1 MIEVQLQPIEEN
13 FRAEN
18 YSYST
23 TIHQLFE
30 TQVEKTPNQI
40 AVSFEDSSL
49 TYKQLND
56 RANQIAHYL
65 IELGVKPEQLIGICV
80 ERSLEMIIGVLGV
93 LKAGG
98 GYVPLDPAYPQ
109 ERLKFIL
116 EDADISILLTQEK
129 PLINLPLDQ
138 IKVIFLNK
146 DQSLVQQSQENPKTA
161 VSSDNLAYILYTS
174 GSTGLPKGVLITHKG
189 VVNLVQTEIKLFN
202 LDTSSRVLQF
212 ASLNFDASVSE
223 IFTAIS
229 SGAQLCLGNS
239 NSLLPGDNLLNFLQ
253 KKAITH
259 AQIPPSVL
267 AVLPQAP
274 LKHLQVLI
282 VGGEAC
288 PPALMAQWSMG
299 RRFFQY

>member
-1 MIEVQLQPIEEN
+1 MIEVQLQPIEKN

-49 TYKQLND
+49 TYRQLND

-98 GYVPLDPAYPQ
+98 CYVPLDPAYPQ

-116 EDADISILLTQEK
+116 EDAGISILLTQEK
-129 PLINLPLDQ
+129 PLIKLPLEQ

-146 DQSLVQQSQENPKTA
+146 DQSLVQQSQENPKTT
-161 VSSDNLAYILYTS
+161 VNSDNLAYILYTC
-174 GSTGLPKGVLITHKG
+174 LLY
-189 VVNLVQTEIKLFN
+189 
-202 LDTSSRVLQF
+202 TS
-212 ASLNFDASVSE
+212 DAADE
-223 IFTAIS
+223 
-229 SGAQLCLGNS
+229 
-239 NSLLPGDNLLNFLQ
+239 
-253 KKAITH
+253 
-259 AQIPPSVL
+259 
-267 AVLPQAP
+267 
-274 LKHLQVLI
+274 
-282 VGGEAC
+282 
-288 PPALMAQWSMG
+288 
-299 RRFFQY
+299 

>member
-49 TYKQLND
+49 TYRQLNE

-98 GYVPLDPAYPQ
+98 GYVPLDPAYPK

-161 VSSDNLAYILYTS
+161 VNSDNLAYILYTS

-229 SGAQLCLGNS
+229 SGAQLCLTCG
-239 NSLLPGDNLLNFLQ
+239 GQ
-253 KKAITH
+253 
-259 AQIPPSVL
+259 L
-267 AVLPQAP
+267 A
-274 LKHLQVLI
+274 
-282 VGGEAC
+282 
-288 PPALMAQWSMG
+288 
-299 RRFFQY
+299 